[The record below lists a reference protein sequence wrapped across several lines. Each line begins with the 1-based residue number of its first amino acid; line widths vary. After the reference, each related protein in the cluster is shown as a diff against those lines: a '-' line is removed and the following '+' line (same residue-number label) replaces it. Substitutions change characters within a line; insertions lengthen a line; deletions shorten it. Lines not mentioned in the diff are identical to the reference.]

1 MNKTMIARSIALMAA
16 LAAAQGAWA
25 SGFQLLEQNA
35 SGLGDAFAG
44 SAAVAEDA
52 STIYYN
58 PAGMT
63 KLKDHEFSLGGN
75 IITPSYKFTDNGSS
89 NAPAAA
95 GSNGGDAGGS
105 ALVPNAYFSW
115 RLAKDWY
122 GGLGISAPF
131 GLKTEYD
138 NDWVGRFQSTKFDIK
153 TYNINPSLAWRIND
167 KVSVGGGLD
176 WQRMTAVYERYLV
189 IGDPSV
195 PQAFW
200 PATVQKT
207 QTKLDVND
215 DAWGWNLGGLFT
227 LSPTTT
233 VGLSYRSAIKH
244 KLKGNL
250 SFNGPVAGASAQTT
264 DGDAEADL
272 KLPDTAIMSV
282 TQKLDDTWT
291 MLGDISWTGWGKIN
305 TLDILRTSGSLSGT
319 VAQTLDVKFRNTW
332 RVALGAHQKLNDTWK
347 MKYGVAWDQSP
358 VKGADTR
365 LVSLPDN
372 NRLWLTLGTQ
382 YKLNENARIDLGGAY
397 LIIHDTTIDNNQTS
411 AGRGEVKGTY
421 KGSVS
426 LIGLQYSQSF

>member
-63 KLKDHEFSLGGN
+63 QLKDHEFSLGGN
-75 IITPSYKFTDNGSS
+75 IITPSYKFTDNGSQIVTPLG
-89 NAPAAA
+89 NNLG

-115 RLAKDWY
+115 RLAKDWH

-138 NDWVGRFQSTKFDIK
+138 DDWVGRFQSTKFDIK
-153 TYNINPSLAWRIND
+153 TYNINPSLAWRINE
-167 KVSVGGGLD
+167 KVSVGAGLN
-176 WQRMTAVYERYLV
+176 WQRMTAVYERYAATGSNLL
-189 IGDPSV
+189 PS
-195 PQAFW
+195 AFW
-200 PATVQKT
+200 PFLQSTKL
-207 QTKLDVND
+207 KLDVDN

-227 LSPTTT
+227 LSPTTK
-233 VGLSYRSAIKH
+233 VGVSYRSAIKH
-244 KLKGNL
+244 KLDGTLTSTN
-250 SFNGPVAGASAQTT
+250 QTFAPDSNANVT
-264 DGDAEADL
+264 M
-272 KLPDTAIMSV
+272 KLPDTAIVSV
-282 TQKLDDTWT
+282 VQQLDPTWT
-291 MLGDISWTGWGKIN
+291 MLGDISWTGWSKIQDVN
-305 TLDILRTSGSLSGT
+305 IYTTSST
-319 VAQTLDVKFRNTW
+319 PAQTLDVKFRNTW

-382 YKLNENARIDLGGAY
+382 YKLNENARIDVGGAY